1 MIDYIIQNGWMPW
14 LISITLLYPLSIVL
28 IGEIIF
34 RIRHKYPQFAS
45 ILRIMQFVIIPSFI
59 IMKMMTTIIG
69 LSGSNVFVKI
79 FSTIFWISVII
90 STVAAFNVLMLLKNS
105 KTAKVPKLLIDLARL
120 FLIILGIAFVVSHI
134 WGVDLTKLL
143 TALGVGSVVLGL
155 ALQDTLS
162 GVFSGFALLS
172 GNQFNIGDW
181 LKVGDTEGQIEGMDW
196 RSVTLLTRENDYVV
210 IPNTMLAKD
219 RFINFSRP
227 NPIHMERVTF
237 DISFDDAPHKV
248 KDILLSVA
256 NQTDGIL
263 KEPAPIVAL
272 LSYDEFSVKYEIQYF
287 INDYSRQPVIRDKFI
302 SAVWYAASR
311 DGFVFPTRS
320 HEVYHFEGN
329 KPGENGDIGAILEKL
344 RTLPLKL
351 SEEEYK
357 NVAKNA
363 KLYNYGKGE
372 EILRQGEYTKLLYF
386 ITKGSVEEVFID
398 NKEKKHPIAALE
410 EGQFF
415 GMRTL
420 TGTQPNKTSFYAKS
434 DTEVITLNLNAIKI
448 ILQAYPHFAQT
459 IETVFENRDEMLEKV
474 KKLVHN

>member
-90 STVAAFNVLMLLKNS
+90 STVAAFNALMLLKNS

-181 LKVGDTEGQIEGMDW
+181 LRVGDIEGQIEGMDW

-248 KDILLSVA
+248 KDILLAVA
-256 NQTDGIL
+256 YQTDGVL
-263 KEPAPIVAL
+263 KEPAPVVAL

-287 INDYSRQPVIRDKFI
+287 INDYSRQPAIRDKFI

-320 HEVYHFEGN
+320 HEVYHFDGN
-329 KPGENGDIGAILEKL
+329 KESNSNTGTILEKL
-344 RTLPLKL
+344 KTLPLKL
-351 SEEEYK
+351 SKEEYK